1 MSESQPSSRP
11 AKPPKEEPINPAK
24 KRQTPGAKYT
34 PNITPLLDVLFLLL
48 LFFVLASKFRQDEG
62 MIPGSLPPPPT
73 GPPSVSAP
81 PTILEVRG
89 DGEDSER
96 AVFSFSGES
105 EGIVDS
111 NEIFRQLQARFN
123 AMGDPALAAED
134 GIVIIKYYDARWQFV
149 VDAYNQAA
157 RAGFRKISFQQG

>member
-1 MSESQPSSRP
+1 MSEEKRPS
-11 AKPPKEEPINPAK
+11 KPVKEDPIEPAK
-24 KRQTPGAKYT
+24 KRKTPGAKYT

-62 MIPGSLPPPPT
+62 MIPGSLPPPDQPSSGVPPT
-73 GPPSVSAP
+73 P

-89 DGEDSER
+89 DGEDSDR
-96 AVFSFSGES
+96 AIFSFQGES
-105 EGIVDS
+105 EGIIDS

-123 AMGDPALAAED
+123 AMGNPVQAAED
-134 GIVIIKYYDARWQFV
+134 GIVIIKYYDARWQFI

-157 RAGFRKISFQQG
+157 RAGFKKISFQQG